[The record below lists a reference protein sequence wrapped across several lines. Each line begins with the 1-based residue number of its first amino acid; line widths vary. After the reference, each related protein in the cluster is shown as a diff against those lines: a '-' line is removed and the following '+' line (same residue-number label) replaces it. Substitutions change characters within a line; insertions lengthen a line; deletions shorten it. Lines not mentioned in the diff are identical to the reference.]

1 MAGWTTPSEL
11 RAQVLR
17 RWERGQLLAARLSGE
32 LLFPL
37 RLRLSRPTQRELL
50 SRYDEVRTW
59 IRALEDGT
67 TAGYRLE
74 WEEIRHRQ
82 LGANRVPCAAVLDRE
97 DAALALIGKTSEA
110 RRFAKLCDDTLSRFP
125 SLQGWLRDRPMV
137 GLEHHQEWTEVLA
150 VLAWFEAHPRSGRYL
165 RQIDAA
171 GVHTKFIEARR
182 GLLSELL
189 DRILPE
195 EAVDRT
201 AIGGSQ
207 FEARYGL
214 RPKPAL
220 VRLRVLDSRLAVG
233 GLHDVSAPIDQ
244 LSALPLRPAH
254 VFVTEN
260 DVNALAFPE
269 VEGGVLLF
277 GGGYGLQRLA
287 SIPWMASAPITYWGD
302 LDTHGFAILDQL
314 RGAIPNV
321 RSFLMDRE
329 TLLSHRSLW
338 TQEPEDKR
346 LLTPLHRLTPDERA
360 LFDDLRDDRLGER
373 VRLEQERIGFRAVE
387 EALRLISDAQARR
400 PSGMTR

>member
-1 MAGWTTPSEL
+1 VASWTTPSEL

-17 RWERGQLLAARLSGE
+17 RWERGQILAARLSGE
-32 LLFPL
+32 PLFPL
-37 RLRLSRPTQRELL
+37 RLRLSRPTQRALL
-50 SRYDEVRTW
+50 DRYDEVRRW
-59 IRALEDGT
+59 IRALEDGA

-82 LGANRVPCAAVLDRE
+82 LGANRVPCAAVLDSQ
-97 DAALALIGKTSEA
+97 DAALAFIGKTSEA
-110 RRFAKLCDDTLSRFP
+110 RRFATLCDDTLGRFP
-125 SLQGWLRDRPMV
+125 SLAEWLRDGPMIA
-137 GLEHHQEWTEVLA
+137 LAHHQEWAAVLA

-165 RQIDAA
+165 RQIDAP

-182 GLLSELL
+182 GLLSGLL

-201 AIGGSQ
+201 AVGGSQ

-220 VRLRVLDSRLAVG
+220 VRMRVLDARLAVG
-233 GLHDVSAPIDQ
+233 GLLDVCAPLDQ
-244 LSALPLRPAH
+244 VAALPLRPAH

-277 GGGYGLQRLA
+277 GGGYGLERLA
-287 SIPWMASAPITYWGD
+287 SIPWMASAPVTYWGD
-302 LDTHGFAILDQL
+302 LDTHGFAILDRL

-329 TLLSHRSLW
+329 TLLSHRALW
-338 TQEPEDKR
+338 TQEPADKR

-360 LFDDLRDDRLGER
+360 LFDDLRGDRLGER

-387 EALRLISDAQARR
+387 DALRRESTSEARHS
-400 PSGMTR
+400 SGMTG